1 MKLIDLFHLR
11 SKLLEDFEDDFSKM
25 TFNSDE
31 EKWKYYHA
39 FQDGMAQ
46 FFVHTMIHI
55 MDNSE
60 LPGEDK
66 AA

>member
-1 MKLIDLFHLR
+1 MNLSDLFKIR
-11 SKLLEDFEDDFSKM
+11 SSLLENFESEFSKM
-25 TFNSDE
+25 SFVSDE

-39 FQDGMAQ
+39 YQDAMAN

-60 LPGEDK
+60 LPEDK